1 MLNSYTLFVI
11 VVCKHLQNKTYIYLS
26 KVITTYTHTGLK
38 LLICIWSWNN
48 PYRTI
53 TTTQLVTYSQF
64 QSLKYLRFYRILIYI
79 AG

>member
-11 VVCKHLQNKTYIYLS
+11 VVCKHLQNKRYIYLS
-26 KVITTYTHTGLK
+26 KVNIPHTHTGLK

-53 TTTQLVTYSQF
+53 TTTQLVTYNQF
-64 QSLKYLRFYRILIYI
+64 QSLKVPSFL
-79 AG
+79 